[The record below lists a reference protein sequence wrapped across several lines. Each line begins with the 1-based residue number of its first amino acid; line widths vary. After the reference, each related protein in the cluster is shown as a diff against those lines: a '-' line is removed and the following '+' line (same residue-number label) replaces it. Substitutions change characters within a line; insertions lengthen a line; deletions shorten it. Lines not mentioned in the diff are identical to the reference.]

1 MCANANTLL
10 PRGFMDKT
18 EENRST
24 QVIDIY
30 MTIQEKITFINQVL
44 GAKHP
49 FPKSELR
56 YSTPFQLL
64 VATMLAAQATDKKVN
79 VVTAELF
86 KLYPDAK
93 SISRMELDTLKE
105 IIRSIN
111 YYNNKA
117 KNILAVSKTL
127 FESYNGKVPDTREEL
142 ESLPGVGRK
151 TANIVLSNA
160 FGQPVMA
167 VDTHVHRVSN
177 RIGLVKTDKPRD
189 TEDALIA
196 VIPTELV
203 INFHHYL
210 VLHGRYTC
218 KARRPLCPECP
229 IVPAC
234 DYPDKTA

>member
-1 MCANANTLL
+1 MLANATPLL

-18 EENRST
+18 EENRSI

-44 GAKHP
+44 GARHP
-49 FPKSELR
+49 SPKSELR

-79 VVTAELF
+79 MVTMELF

-127 FESYNGKVPDTREEL
+127 SKSYNGKVPDTREEL

-151 TANIVLSNA
+151 TANIVLSSA

-218 KARRPLCPECP
+218 KARRPLCSECP